1 MLNSNRWS
9 VIYQWDSQADD
20 FVDMTRYIDGDITI
34 MVKRN
39 AVGTAGFKLKY
50 RSILSI
56 MQANGLS
63 LAQFLNEWLSTVQ
76 IVQDGSLVFAGVLD
90 GFPEVSSNSLDA
102 DISLSFVSWLGL
114 LKGIPVIPTQ
124 VLTGNLDKILV
135 SKVRDAISVS
145 NDGAAPY
152 PITIGDHID
161 SLPAVTW
168 TVDNMMSLK
177 DFLVQRCDNATGA
190 GNFDIDITADGK
202 FEIWK
207 KLGYDISSRIIF
219 KAGDASANIQSI
231 DFPQWDEPY
240 TDAIISGAGNGYGDN
255 GTVIVS
261 HAFNT
266 ASRKRHFYNCLLAQD
281 SSISTQDVLDRAA
294 TKQIKYSSSP
304 VSTPTITVNTTYL
317 RLKVC
322 NHVLGGDIWIG
333 DTVKLDMR
341 GIYAGI
347 PLPVDKKMRIDQLNI
362 TIEPTYSTT
371 VKMTMCDVKGDSID
385 VNNR

>member
-9 VIYQWDSQADD
+9 VIYQWDGQADD
-20 FVDMTRYIDGDITI
+20 FVDMTHYIDGDITI

-39 AVGTAGFKLKY
+39 AVGTAEFKLKY

-56 MQANGLS
+56 MQANSLS

-124 VLTGNLDKILV
+124 VLNGNLDKILV

-168 TVDNMMSLK
+168 TVDNMMNLK
-177 DFLVQRCDNATGA
+177 DFLIQRCDNATGA
-190 GNFDIDITADGK
+190 GNFDINITADGR
-202 FEIWK
+202 FQIWK
-207 KLGYDISSRIIF
+207 QQGYDTSQKIIF
-219 KAGDASANIQSI
+219 KAGDASANIQSL
-231 DFPQWDEPY
+231 DFPRWEEPY
-240 TDAIISGAGNGYGDN
+240 TDAIISGAGNGYGDD
-255 GTVIVS
+255 GSVITS
-261 HAFNT
+261 HAVN
-266 ASRKRHFYNCLLAQD
+266 AESRKRHFYYCTLAQD

-304 VSTPTITVNTTYL
+304 ISKPTITVNATAL

-322 NHVLGGDIWIG
+322 EHDLGGDIWIG
-333 DTVKLDMR
+333 DTVGLDMR
-341 GIYAGI
+341 GIYEGI
-347 PLPVDKKMRIDQLNI
+347 PLPPGKKTRIDQLDI
-362 TIEPTYSTT
+362 SIDPTYSTT
-371 VKMTMCDVKGDSID
+371 VKMTMCDISGDT
-385 VNNR
+385 VNVSN